1 MNNPLKAL
9 NVSDLEMNVLQVSV
23 DHMVEHLEDLC
34 ADDTNAKI
42 SLEAFEERGVNLTRL
57 DAAKRLRRLFAYQPT
72 SPLEA
77 VKQVKEAMK

>member
-9 NVSDLEMNVLQVSV
+9 NVPDLEMNVLRVAV

-34 ADDTNAKI
+34 ADDTGART
-42 SLEAFEERGVNLTRL
+42 SLTAFEERGVNLTRL
-57 DAAKRLRRLFAYQPT
+57 DAAKRLKRWFAYEPT
-72 SPLEA
+72 NPLEA

>member
-1 MNNPLKAL
+1 MNNPLNL
-9 NVSDLEMNVLQVSV
+9 SDLEMNVLQVSV
-23 DHMVEHLEDLC
+23 DHMVEHLEELLSDS
-34 ADDTNAKI
+34 DFESNAKE
-42 SLEAFEERGVNLTRL
+42 LGWLKADHQERL